1 MKQPTLVDLFSGAG
15 GFARG
20 FKEAGFRVLL
30 GVDND
35 SAAIRS
41 FKANFPEAIA
51 LHMDVKEVTG
61 KLVEDLVGRPDVVIG
76 SPPCEPF
83 TGANPRR
90 MKEPLDRLYRDPVGQ
105 LVLHYARIVGE
116 LRPKVFVMEN
126 VPGILDDGLREE
138 LRRVFARAGYPRIY
152 FNILEAERYGTP
164 SHRRRVFISNIPIR
178 PKPSRR
184 MLTVADALRGLPEPG
199 APWPPNHE
207 PPSMSP
213 RKLKRIAR
221 LRWGQAMIL
230 YEGAEGRRLP
240 NLIRLDP
247 RRPAPTVL
255 GSSRFIHPYEDRF
268 LTVREQARLM
278 GFPDDHV
285 FLGGRDEQY
294 NQVGEAV
301 PPPLA
306 YAIARVVLRH
316 LERVEEGSA
325 KEGLTG
331 IGAGEANG

>member
-1 MKQPTLVDLFSGAG
+1 MKLVDLFCGAG
-15 GFARG
+15 GFAEG
-20 FKEAGFRVLL
+20 FRRAGFDIVL

-35 SAAIRS
+35 PAAIRS

-51 LHMDVKEVTG
+51 LAMDIKDVTG
-61 KLVEDLVGRPDVVIG
+61 KLIESLVGKVDVIIG
-76 SPPCEPF
+76 SPPCEPY

-90 MKEPLDRLYRDPVGQ
+90 MKEPLDRLYVDPAGQ
-105 LVLHYARIVGE
+105 LVLHFARIVGE

-126 VPGILDDGLREE
+126 VPAILDVKAELEKIFREIGYE
-138 LRRVFARAGYPRIY
+138 RVY
-152 FNILEAERYGTP
+152 FNLLRAEDYGTP
-164 SHRRRVFISNIPIR
+164 SHRLRVFISNIPLR
-178 PKPSRR
+178 PKKKKRR
-184 MLTVADALRGLPEPG
+184 VTVEEALKGLPEPG
-199 APWPPNHE
+199 AEGVFNHE

-221 LRWGQAMIL
+221 LRWGQPLIY
-230 YEGAEGRRLP
+230 YEGAEGKRLP

-247 RRPAPTVL
+247 RRHAPTVL

-278 GFPDDHV
+278 GFPDNHV

-301 PPPLA
+301 PVPLA
-306 YAIARVVLRH
+306 EAIAWEVRRY
-316 LERVEEGSA
+316 LERS
-325 KEGLTG
+325 
-331 IGAGEANG
+331 